1 MLQKKRNAATVG
13 KRLGWKWTMDTH
25 TKQVY
30 YPLHLI
36 TVTTLQ
42 SYKNANS
49 DSNREHVAVPAP
61 FLSSRWENLAPCNG
75 QTSSTVWKLK
85 SHVNAVICI
94 QDLWDA
100 ATSYKLF

>member
-1 MLQKKRNAATVG
+1 
-13 KRLGWKWTMDTH
+13 MDTH

-49 DSNREHVAVPAP
+49 DSNLRTRGSASALSFKWLGEFSAVQSDRPAAQC
-61 FLSSRWENLAPCNG
+61 ENLKAM
-75 QTSSTVWKLK
+75 SML
-85 SHVNAVICI
+85 
-94 QDLWDA
+94 
-100 ATSYKLF
+100 